1 MSDVKTVKIE
11 LPDALEEP
19 AKALSMP
26 LATNVGTTI
35 GDLWFLAFGGIS
47 QKAALKRAK
56 YANALEKY
64 KADLEKKLNE
74 IPEERR
80 IEPNTQ
86 VVLNALTASQSCV
99 EEESLR
105 EMFANLIASASDS
118 EKADAVHPA
127 FPGII
132 KQMSSFDARLFQM
145 FADHEGMPL
154 VNIILNFDE
163 NGFVRHKTNIFIP
176 DTQTYSAKEQSS
188 TAECLRMLGLV
199 EISFKATIFEPEI
212 YTPFESLPE
221 LIAAK
226 DLKTIAVNSDNNI
239 QEIKSVEIERGS
251 IYLTDFGKRFLAACA

>member
-1 MSDVKTVKIE
+1 MSDEKKIKIE

-26 LATNVGTTI
+26 LATNIGTTI
-35 GDLWFLAFGGIS
+35 GDLWFLALGGIS

-99 EEESLR
+99 EEEALR

-118 EKADAVHPA
+118 EKVDAVHPA
-127 FPGII
+127 FPEII
-132 KQMSSFDARLFQM
+132 KQMSTVDAELLMILGQ
-145 FADHEGMPL
+145 ENKLPI
-154 VNIILNFDE
+154 VNICAKLEKGNLPAAE
-163 NGFVRHKTNIFIP
+163 NVFIEHTDRYSLKT
-176 DTQTYSAKEQSS
+176 QSA
-188 TAECLRMLGLV
+188 AVACLSMLGLIEASYRLHFV
-199 EISFKATIFEPEI
+199 KNEKYEPFKSVPLYVSIEQTNTF
-212 YTPFESLPE
+212 
-221 LIAAK
+221 
-226 DLKTIAVNSDNNI
+226 
-239 QEIKSVEIERGS
+239 EIKPGVHIQVKGVELEKGQIG
-251 IYLTDFGKRFLAACA
+251 LTAFGRRFLTACT